1 MIPPRPDIFA
11 DTAGWGHLVDP
22 TQAYHAQAATIYRQ
36 ARQQGRKFITTNY
49 VLAELVALLMSPLRI
64 PRQQLIAFIA
74 GVKASPHVDIVHV
87 DLTLDAQ
94 AWQLL
99 TERPDKEWSLVD
111 CASFVVMQQYG
122 LQEAFTTDH
131 HFEQAGFVCLLK
143 A

>member
-1 MIPPRPDIFA
+1 MTVPMPDIFA

-22 TQAYHAQAATIYRQ
+22 TQAYHEQAATIYRQ

-49 VLAELVALLMSPLRI
+49 VLTELVALLMSPLRI
-64 PRQQLIAFIA
+64 PRPQLIAFIA
-74 GVKASPHVDIVHV
+74 GVKASPYVDIVHV
-87 DLTLDAQ
+87 DLRLDAQ
-94 AWQLL
+94 AWQLF

-111 CASFVVMQQYG
+111 CASFAVMGQRG
-122 LQEAFTTDH
+122 LLEAFTTDH